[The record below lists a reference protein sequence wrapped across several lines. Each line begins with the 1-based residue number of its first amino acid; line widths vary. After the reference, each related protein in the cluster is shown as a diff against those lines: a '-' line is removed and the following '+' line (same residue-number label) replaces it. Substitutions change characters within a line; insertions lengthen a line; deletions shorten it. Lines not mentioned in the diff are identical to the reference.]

1 MGIPFCRYL
10 YDEREKTAA
19 IIARFVLCSRLSR
32 ASIAALRGKTLSDRI
47 LREGA
52 SDKIMASH
60 EKARWI
66 ECYWWLFLIA
76 FGIACMLGVALWHPV
91 LGG

>member
-1 MGIPFCRYL
+1 VCGSLQIDRSKRSELAVRGGIWDFGGGVWVRY
-10 YDEREKTAA
+10 D
-19 IIARFVLCSRLSR
+19 FQ
-32 ASIAALRGKTLSDRI
+32 
-47 LREGA
+47 EGELL
-52 SDKIMASH
+52 MASH

-76 FGIACMLGVALWHPV
+76 FGIACMLGLDFWHPV